1 MKARAQELLRA
12 FWHGRAFM
20 SLSDIIVSSQKQ
32 FMPVMMADVA
42 PLTTLSQ
49 LHILGQRFQWL
60 VRASVCYRR
69 IVRGYRALIR
79 L

>member
-1 MKARAQELLRA
+1 MH
-12 FWHGRAFM
+12 FGHGRAFM
-20 SLSDIIVSSQKQ
+20 SLSRHHRIITKAIYAS
-32 FMPVMMADVA
+32 DVA

>member
-1 MKARAQELLRA
+1 MH
-12 FWHGRAFM
+12 FGHGRAFM

-32 FMPVMMADVA
+32 FTPVMMADVA